1 MIFRDTP
8 IPGARL
14 VELEPRGDGRGFFAR
29 MFCEQEFAAA
39 GLPRRVAQANNSLSA
54 RRGTVRGMHYQL
66 PPDAE
71 TKMVR
76 CVRGGLFDVV
86 LDLRPDSPT
95 FGRWHGEE
103 LTADNRRMLVIP
115 RGCAHGFV
123 TLTDDA
129 EVLYLVDH
137 PYSPGRERGVRHD
150 DPRFGIEWPV
160 RPVEVSDKD
169 RAWPSF
175 DPQWHGT
182 ESLRGLL

>member
-1 MIFRDTP
+1 
-8 IPGARL
+8 
-14 VELEPRGDGRGFFAR
+14 
-29 MFCEQEFAAA
+29 
-39 GLPRRVAQANNSLSA
+39 
-54 RRGTVRGMHYQL
+54 MHYQL